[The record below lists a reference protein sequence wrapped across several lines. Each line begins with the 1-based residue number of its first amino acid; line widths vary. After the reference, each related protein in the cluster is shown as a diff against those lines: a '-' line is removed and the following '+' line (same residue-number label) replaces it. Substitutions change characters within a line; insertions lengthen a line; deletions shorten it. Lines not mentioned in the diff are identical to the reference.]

1 MMCRFAH
8 LDGAYVLGS
17 LSPAERLEFERH
29 LPGCKDCTRAVR
41 ELAGLPGLLGRIDPE
56 MIDTGAED
64 PVPAT
69 LLPAVFEEVR
79 RARRR
84 RTFVVAAAAAAAA
97 VVIGLAPVG
106 LSRLTADKGSAD
118 VTAQPTQTAPAELTM
133 QPVGDVPV
141 RASVALD
148 PVTWGTRLDLT
159 CTYDPSMVDYELPP
173 VVTYVLYVRTR
184 DGHSEQVGT
193 WKSFGGKTFELSAAT
208 AARRANIASVQVR
221 TLDGRVVLQLAA

>member
-1 MMCRFAH
+1 VTCPFAH
-8 LDGAYVLGS
+8 LDGSYVLGA

-56 MIDTGAED
+56 LLEGGAED

-69 LLPAVFEEVR
+69 LLPAVFQEVR

-84 RTFVVAAAAAAAA
+84 RTFVVGASAAAAA
-97 VVIGLAPVG
+97 VVIGLAPVA
-106 LSRLTADKGSAD
+106 LSRLDDDPGSSSVAS
-118 VTAQPTQTAPAELTM
+118 QPTQTAPAELSM

-141 RASVALD
+141 RARIALD

-159 CTYDPSMVDYELPP
+159 CTYDPTMVDYELPP

-184 DGHSEQVGT
+184 NGHSEQVGT
-193 WKSFGGKTFELSAAT
+193 WKSFGGKTLQLSAAT
-208 AARRANIASVQVR
+208 AANRANIASVQVR

>member
-1 MMCRFAH
+1 MTCRLAD
-8 LDGAYVLGS
+8 LDGAYVLGA

-29 LPGCKDCTRAVR
+29 LPGCDDCTRAVR

-56 MIDTGAED
+56 MLEGGAED

-69 LLPAVFEEVR
+69 LLPAVFAEVR

-84 RTFVVAAAAAAAA
+84 RTFLVVATAAAAA

-106 LSRLTADKGSAD
+106 LSRLNDDDGSSSVA
-118 VTAQPTQTAPAELTM
+118 AQPAGVAPELTM
-133 QPVGDVPV
+133 EPVGDVPV
-141 RASVALD
+141 RASIALD

-159 CTYDPSMVDYELPP
+159 CTYDPTTVEYELPP
-173 VVTYVLYVRTR
+173 IVTYSLYVRTQ

-193 WKSFGGKTFELSAAT
+193 WRSFGGKTFRLSAAT
-208 AARRANIASVQVR
+208 AASRADIASVQVR
-221 TLDGRVVLQLAA
+221 TLDGRVVLRVAA